1 LLELAAQRPRFG
13 YRRLYVLLRR
23 EGCRSNRKR
32 VYRLYRGLG
41 LAVRRK
47 QRKRV
52 AQANRRPR
60 MVPIVANL
68 QWSMDF
74 MRDTLASG
82 RVFRTLNVVDD
93 ASRECLAIE
102 VDTSLSGLRVGRV
115 LDRVARQRGYPKR
128 IVLDNG
134 PEFTCRA
141 LDQWAYERGVEL
153 AFIRPGKPMDNGLV
167 ESFNGRFRDEC
178 LNLHWF
184 ISLDDARHRIESW
197 RLDYNHVR
205 PHSALGNRA
214 PSKAAQAAERRSS
227 VSTSA
232 PPPPPTPSEGP
243 ISRSNLL

>member
-1 LLELAAQRPRFG
+1 
-13 YRRLYVLLRR
+13 
-23 EGCRSNRKR
+23 
-32 VYRLYRGLG
+32 
-41 LAVRRK
+41 
-47 QRKRV
+47 
-52 AQANRRPR
+52 
-60 MVPIVANL
+60 VPIAANL

-82 RVFRTLNVVDD
+82 RAFRTLNVVDD
-93 ASRECLAIE
+93 ASRECLVIE

-214 PSKAAQAAERRSS
+214 PSKAAQEAELRSTL
-227 VSTSA
+227 STSA